1 MWRLLSRCGLAAVVL
16 ICSASASQPSTA
28 TFAAGE
34 ALAAQI
40 SNPARD
46 VDADVAI
53 DPGHSTW
60 DVGAA
65 GGGLTEYELTLD
77 VANRVRLRLEDW
89 GYRVRLTRT
98 DGRRVA
104 PVVPRDPIEATRVEQ
119 EARIAAAAS
128 AAVYVSIHFN
138 GHPNRALRGTE
149 TYFNGDNF
157 RAESVLLG
165 TFVHSELLGALH
177 QIGYPAVDRGLR
189 EDLTAGKPYGH
200 FFSLR
205 GPFPSI
211 LVESLFLSNPSEAEM
226 LYQEVVRDAIAGG
239 IARGISRYLAG
250 EVGGMEDRNT

>member
-1 MWRLLSRCGLAAVVL
+1 MWRLLSQCGLALVAL
-16 ICSASASQPSTA
+16 IAGAWVSQPSA
-28 TFAAGE
+28 TTLAPAEG
-34 ALAAQI
+34 LAAQG
-40 SNPARD
+40 SNPAPE
-46 VDADVAI
+46 VYADVAI

-65 GGGLTEYELTLD
+65 GAGLTEHELTFD

-98 DGRRVA
+98 DDRRVA
-104 PVVPRDPIEATRVEQ
+104 AVVPRDPIEATRVEQ

-138 GHPNRALRGTE
+138 GHPNRGLRGTE

-157 RAESVLLG
+157 RVESVLLG
-165 TFVHSELLGALH
+165 TLVHAELLGALH
-177 QIGYPAVDRGLR
+177 EIGYPAVDRGLR
-189 EDLTAGKPYGH
+189 EDLMAGKPYGH

-211 LVESLFLSNPSEAEM
+211 LVESLFLSNPTEGEM
-226 LYQEVVRDAIAGG
+226 LHQEVVRDAIADG
-239 IARGISRYLAG
+239 IARGIARYLADV
-250 EVGGMEDRNT
+250 VGVVEG